1 MLWITLSKIFR
12 ISKNDLTIFEG
23 FSGHQCETDL
33 INECKSDTCSAQGM
47 CQDRAEKDPVC
58 LCPIVGEY
66 SQPKLVILYS

>member
-1 MLWITLSKIFR
+1 MIQKT
-12 ISKNDLTIFEG
+12 ISLVY
-23 FSGHQCETDL
+23 SGPQCETDL

-66 SQPKLVILYS
+66 SQPK